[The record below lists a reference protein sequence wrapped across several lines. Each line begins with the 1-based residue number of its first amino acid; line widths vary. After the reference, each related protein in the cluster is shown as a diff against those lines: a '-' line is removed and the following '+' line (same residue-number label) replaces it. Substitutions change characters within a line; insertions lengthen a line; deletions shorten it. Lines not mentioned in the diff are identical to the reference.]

1 MRNIVFFDTNILLDV
16 LLARKPFLD
25 HAQRLWSLAERGQFQ
40 AVVSSVSFLNV
51 YYIVRRLA
59 SRADADR
66 ALRGMRAVFQVAAV
80 DRDTIDQAIDAR
92 AIDFE
97 DAVQHACAMRVG
109 ALCIV
114 TRDEAHFAGLSVPA
128 IAPDAFLAKL
138 SLK

>member
-1 MRNIVFFDTNILLDV
+1 MGDIIFLDTNVLLDV
-16 LLARKPFLD
+16 LLARKPFLAD
-25 HAQRLWSLAERGQFQ
+25 AQRLWSLAEHRQFQ
-40 AVVSSVSFLNV
+40 AVVSSVSFLNI
-51 YYIVRRLA
+51 YYIVRRTT

-80 DRDTIDQAIDAR
+80 DREIIDQAIDAR

-97 DAVQHACAMRVG
+97 DAVQHACAVRVG

-114 TRDEAHFAGLSVPA
+114 TRDEAHFAGLSIPA